1 MSAAGA
7 AGVSV
12 AFGAPIGGVL
22 FSLEE
27 VSYYFPPK
35 TMWRSFFCALIA
47 AVTLKIIDPFG
58 TGKLVRFQVNYDS
71 DWHYLELISFF
82 ILGAFGVIFY
92 IKKGF
97 FGACFIKT
105 TKYLEKFKNMYKL
118 SLHPLIEVFI
128 VSIITG
134 FIRFGNEFTR

>member
-1 MSAAGA
+1 VGVQGPLVHIACCVANIMTRIFNKYQTNEAKRREIMSAACA

-47 AVTLKIIDPFG
+47 AVTLKIMDPFG

-82 ILGAFGVIFY
+82 ILGAFGVI
-92 IKKGF
+92 
-97 FGACFIKT
+97 
-105 TKYLEKFKNMYKL
+105 L
-118 SLHPLIEVFI
+118 
-128 VSIITG
+128 
-134 FIRFGNEFTR
+134 